1 MLKLRLQYFGRVRS
15 FKNALKV
22 DLKLNTHKAKIIA
35 SRPITSWQ
43 INGETMETVTD
54 LFWGGS
60 KITADGDCSHEIK
73 RRLLLGR
80 KVMTNL
86 DCILKIRVITLPTI
100 VHLVK
105 ATVFP
110 VVIYGCESW
119 TIRKAECWRIDAF
132 DLWCLRRLVSPLE
145 CKEINPVHPK
155 GNQSWILIGR
165 TDVEAET
172 PILWPPDEKNWL
184 IWKTLML
191 GKIES
196 GRRRGRQRMRWL
208 EGITDLMDMSKFQE
222 LVMDREAWCAA
233 VHGVSKSRTEL
244 SYWTELMV
252 HPNFEICNLE
262 FLIPNKYSLSSLTC
276 IHPLK

>member
-1 MLKLRLQYFGRVRS
+1 
-15 FKNALKV
+15 
-22 DLKLNTHKAKIIA
+22 
-35 SRPITSWQ
+35 
-43 INGETMETVTD
+43 
-54 LFWGGS
+54 
-60 KITADGDCSHEIK
+60 
-73 RRLLLGR
+73 
-80 KVMTNL
+80 MTNL
-86 DCILKIRVITLPTI
+86 DCILKSRVITLPTI

-105 ATVFP
+105 AMVFP

-132 DLWCLRRLVSPLE
+132 DLWCWRRLESPLE
-145 CKEINPVHPK
+145 CKEIKPVHPK
-155 GNQSWILIGR
+155 GNQSWIFIGR

-184 IWKTLML
+184 MWKTLML
-191 GKIES
+191 GNIES

-208 EGITDLMDMSKFQE
+208 EGITDLMDMSLSKFQE
-222 LVMDREAWCAA
+222 LVVDREAWCAA

-252 HPNFEICNLE
+252 HPNFEIYNFG